1 MRKPKRKA
9 KIAAPRAGKRAAKPS
24 SRTSTKSASE
34 PDPKKLLAGMV
45 RAAHACGAILRKY
58 HAARASKSGL
68 TISEKLGAG
77 LVTNAD
83 LESERA
89 CVKALRKLRSDFG
102 FLTEEGTTIVPG
114 ETPNP
119 ATAKP
124 RGRWIIDPLDGT
136 TNFVHA
142 FPMFCV
148 SIAAEW
154 DGKIIAGVIEHP
166 ILRETYTATLGGGAR
181 LNGKP
186 MRVSKTTA
194 LADSLLSTGFTYR
207 KTELLHTEMVAFE
220 ELSSIARAIRRPG
233 SAALDL
239 AYTARGVFD
248 GFWERR
254 LSPWDIAAGLLL
266 VREAGGKVTDF
277 RGNDD
282 ILDSPAIL
290 ASNGVLHAGLLEAV
304 QTPEEKLRARWN
316 LD

>member
-1 MRKPKRKA
+1 M
-9 KIAAPRAGKRAAKPS
+9 APARTAGA
-24 SRTSTKSASE
+24 
-34 PDPKKLLAGMV
+34 PDTKKLLAGMIA
-45 RAAHACGAILRKY
+45 AAHACGAILRKY
-58 HAARASKSGL
+58 HAKGNL
-68 TISEKLGAG
+68 KISEKLGAG

-83 LESERA
+83 IESERA
-89 CVKALRKLRSDFG
+89 CVAALRKLRPDFG
-102 FLTEEGTTIVPG
+102 FLTEEGTTLVDG
-114 ETPNP
+114 KP
-119 ATAKP
+119 ATDHP

-136 TNFVHA
+136 TNFVHG

-154 DGKIIAGVIEHP
+154 DGTIVAGVIEHP
-166 ILRETYTATLGGGAR
+166 ILRDTYSARLGGGAF

-186 MRVSKTTA
+186 IRVSPTDRID
-194 LADSLLSTGFTYR
+194 DSLLSTGFTYR

-277 RGNDD
+277 RGNEDV
-282 ILDSPAIL
+282 LSSSAIL
-290 ASNGVLHAGLLEAV
+290 ASNGALHDGLLEAI

>member
-1 MRKPKRKA
+1 MKKKTPK
-9 KIAAPRAGKRAAKPS
+9 KRTPPKTLAD
-24 SRTSTKSASE
+24 
-34 PDPKKLLAGMV
+34 PDPKKLLQGMIK
-45 RAAHACGAILRKY
+45 AAHLCGAIIRK
-58 HAARASKSGL
+58 HHTRRNLKV
-68 TISEKLGAG
+68 SEKQGAG

-83 LESERA
+83 IESEIA
-89 CVKALRKLRSDFG
+89 CVRALRKLRPDFA
-102 FLTEEGTTIVPG
+102 FLTEEGTTLDG
-114 ETPNP
+114 K
-119 ATAKP
+119 TARDPSAGPP

-136 TNFVHA
+136 TNFVHG

-148 SIAAEW
+148 SIGAEW

-166 ILRETYTATLGGGAR
+166 ILRETYTATLGGGAF
-181 LNGKP
+181 LNGK
-186 MRVSKTTA
+186 RISVSQTDRID
-194 LADSLLSTGFTYR
+194 DSLLSTGFTYR
-207 KTELLHTEMVAFE
+207 KTELLHTEMIAFE
-220 ELSSIARAIRRPG
+220 ELSSVARAIRRPG

-277 RGNDD
+277 RGNED
-282 ILDSPAIL
+282 IINSSTIL
-290 ASNGVLHAGLLEAV
+290 ASNGPLHSPLMDAI

>member
-1 MRKPKRKA
+1 VKKKTLKKKSVKKVLKK
-9 KIAAPRAGKRAAKPS
+9 KIAKKTTTREL
-24 SRTSTKSASE
+24 SE
-34 PDPKKLLAGMV
+34 PNPKKLLAGMIG
-45 RAAHACGAILRKY
+45 AALTCGKIIRKY
-58 HAARASKSGL
+58 HHSRALK
-68 TISEKLGAG
+68 ISEKLGAG

-83 LESERA
+83 IESEKA
-89 CVKALRKLRSDFG
+89 CVAALRKLRPDFG
-102 FLTEEGTTIVPG
+102 FLTEEGTTIVHG
-114 ETPNP
+114 AKPN
-119 ATAKP
+119 AEKP

-136 TNFVHA
+136 TNFVHG

-154 DGKIIAGVIEHP
+154 DGEIIAGVIEHP
-166 ILRETYTATLGGGAR
+166 ILRETYSATLGGGAF
-181 LNGKP
+181 LNGK
-186 MRVSKTTA
+186 RLSVSKTTN
-194 LADSLLSTGFTYR
+194 LDDSLLSTGFTYR
-207 KTELLHTEMVAFE
+207 KTELLHTEMLAFE

-277 RGNDD
+277 RGSEN
-282 ILDSPAIL
+282 IIDSSTIL
-290 ASNGVLHAGLLEAV
+290 ASNASLHSDLLDAI

>member
-1 MRKPKRKA
+1 MKKKPAKSAVKPGKRTVP
-9 KIAAPRAGKRAAKPS
+9 AAPDA
-24 SRTSTKSASE
+24 
-34 PDPKKLLAGMV
+34 KKLLAGMV

-58 HAARASKSGL
+58 HSARLAKRNGL
-68 TISEKLGAG
+68 NVSEKLGAG

-89 CVKALRKLRSDFG
+89 CVKALRKLRPDFG
-102 FLTEEGTTIVPG
+102 FLTEEGTTLVDG
-114 ETPNP
+114 KP
-119 ATAKP
+119 AAEKP

-136 TNFVHA
+136 TNFVHG

-154 DGKIIAGVIEHP
+154 DGKIVAGVIEHP
-166 ILRETYTATLGGGAR
+166 ILRETYTATLGGGAFVGKQR
-181 LNGKP
+181 L
-186 MRVSKTTA
+186 RVSKTA
-194 LADSLLSTGFTYR
+194 DIADSLLSTGFTYR

-220 ELSSIARAIRRPG
+220 ELSSVARAIRRPG

-239 AYTARGVFD
+239 AYAARGVFD

-277 RGNDD
+277 RGNEDV
-282 ILDSPAIL
+282 LDSPTIL
-290 ASNGVLHAGLLEAV
+290 ASNGALHADLLDAI
-304 QTPEEKLRARWN
+304 QTPKEKLRERWN

>member
-1 MRKPKRKA
+1 MKNRKSLKKL
-9 KIAAPRAGKRAAKPS
+9 APRKIGD
-24 SRTSTKSASE
+24 
-34 PDPKKLLAGMV
+34 PDPKKIIRGMIK
-45 RAAHACGAILRKY
+45 AAAVCGAIIRKY
-58 HAARASKSGL
+58 HAKAGL
-68 TISEKLGAG
+68 QISEKLGAG

-83 LESERA
+83 IESEKA
-89 CVKALRKLRSDFG
+89 CVAALRKLRPDFG
-102 FLTEEGTTIVPG
+102 FLTEEGTTLVKPRANSRHG
-114 ETPNP
+114 KAPEV
-119 ATAKP
+119 KP

-136 TNFVHA
+136 TNFVHG

-166 ILRETYTATLGGGAR
+166 ILRETYSATLGGGAF
-181 LNGKP
+181 LGKKP
-186 MRVSKTTA
+186 LRVSKTKE
-194 LADSLLSTGFTYR
+194 LAHSLLSTGFTYR
-207 KTELLHTEMVAFE
+207 KTELLHTEMGAFE

-277 RGNDD
+277 HGNED
-282 ILDSPAIL
+282 ILESSAIL
-290 ASNGVLHAGLLEAV
+290 ASNGVLHAGLMNAI

>member
-1 MRKPKRKA
+1 MKKTRKSKPKAGA
-9 KIAAPRAGKRAAKPS
+9 KKTTVS
-24 SRTSTKSASE
+24 KSKFRLE
-34 PDPKKLLAGMV
+34 NPPPGVPEPKKLLAGMV
-45 RAAHACGAILRKY
+45 RAAHICGAIIRKY
-58 HAARASKSGL
+58 HEARFTKSGL
-68 TISEKLGAG
+68 NVSEKLGAG

-89 CVKALRKLRSDFG
+89 CVAALRKLRPDFG
-102 FLTEEGTTIVPG
+102 FLTEEGTTLVDGKAPD
-114 ETPNP
+114 T
-119 ATAKP
+119 KP

-136 TNFVHA
+136 TNFVHG

-166 ILRETYTATLGGGAR
+166 ILRETYTATLGGGAF
-181 LNGKP
+181 LGKKAL
-186 MRVSKTTA
+186 RVSTTSEVT
-194 LADSLLSTGFTYR
+194 DSLLSTGFTYR

-220 ELSSIARAIRRPG
+220 ELSSVARAIRRPG

-277 RGNDD
+277 RGNEDV
-282 ILDSPAIL
+282 LDSPTVL
-290 ASNGVLHAGLLEAV
+290 ASNGILHVGLLDAI